1 MLKLYSHSETTDGH
15 TFTSHLFVKFRS
27 GHLLEVLQMGV
38 EKVTAGQRH
47 PQHRLDDVADG
58 AVVRQTNLLCR
69 VHKMAATGPWAHL
82 QSQAST
88 HTEAG
93 SPSSKPEVYWSLEE
107 NFKKRDSEH
116 VRLLLCNPSEA
127 PQTLISN

>member
-82 QSQAST
+82 QSQASA

-93 SPSSKPEVYWSLEE
+93 SPSSKPEVYWSLGGRERE
-107 NFKKRDSEH
+107 TTSMLGCYATLLKH
-116 VRLLLCNPSEA
+116 VKLFITN
-127 PQTLISN
+127 